1 MPYTIDKDRDQYGE
15 QTITRSISDRQ
26 ERKKEPEYNTDSYL
40 RDQEELAKARQAAK
54 DAQASDVELA
64 EIPKGGF
71 DYGSFETKKKK
82 DSMSY

>member
-1 MPYTIDKDRDQYGE
+1 MPFTINEERDEYGE
-15 QTITRSISDRQ
+15 RTITRSISERQ
-26 ERKKEPEYNTDSYL
+26 DEKKKTYNTDSYL
-40 RDQEELAKARQAAK
+40 RDQEELAKARQDAK

>member
-1 MPYTIDKDRDQYGE
+1 MPFTINEERDEYGE
-15 QTITRSISDRQ
+15 RTITRSISERQ
-26 ERKKEPEYNTDSYL
+26 DEKKKTYNTDSYL
-40 RDQEELAKARQAAK
+40 RDQEELAKARQDAK

-64 EIPKGGF
+64 EIPKGGI

>member
-1 MPYTIDKDRDQYGE
+1 MPFTINEERDEYGE
-15 QTITRSISDRQ
+15 RTITRSISERQ
-26 ERKKEPEYNTDSYL
+26 EKKKDPEYNTDSYL
-40 RDQEELAKARQAAK
+40 RDQQALKEAREDAERAK
-54 DAQASDVELA
+54 DVELA